1 MKNNISMVLAAL
13 LAASVLQ
20 AESFDLGKV
29 GVTTTEASPGLFETE
44 VTDEEMTMHSSETIA
59 DALDNVSG
67 VYIGNMG
74 GRNETTVGIRGFDAR
89 RVTVFADGVPIYVP
103 YDGNMDYGRF
113 KTTDLAEITVS
124 KGFSSV
130 LYGAN
135 TFAGV
140 INLVSKKPV
149 KPFEAQIDTMLALDS
164 EGRMARYL
172 GALNVGT
179 RQENIYAQLSASYA
193 EQDHFRLSDDYKATP
208 EQPAGDRLRS
218 QSEDQKVSFKIGYI
232 ADDESEI
239 AFSYA
244 NQQAEKEQPPVTD
257 TAYSK
262 TKYWDWP
269 KWDKENISLNGRKNF
284 GGSYVKGNIYY
295 DTYNNALDSY
305 DDATYTTMD
314 KKYAFKSEYDDYST
328 GGRLEYGMELGEHS
342 LKAAANVKRD
352 VHRGYDIDKVTD
364 ASTLIEEYKEDIY
377 SFGLEGTYRAT
388 EALSVIAGIGYDRME
403 PGKFY
408 DTNSDQNI
416 SSGETQE
423 AFNPQLAL
431 LYAVEGMG
439 TLRASVAQ
447 KSHMAS
453 MKERYSRK
461 LGYAVANPDLG
472 EERATHYELAYQLA
486 KSGLSLSTSLYYS
499 LISDAIQT
507 VYYDTV
513 DGIDRT
519 RNENIGDFAHT
530 GFEVDLGYIRG
541 AWQTGANYAYIDVR
555 NLDESDEKM
564 IRVPKHELFAYADY
578 ALTEALSI
586 YGNMRFRDG
595 AYSQDGKGN
604 YLEVPSFTTF
614 DLKATYAI
622 GESMEAAAG
631 IKNLTD
637 KNYAYDLGFPEAGRE
652 FFMTLAYSY

>member
-1 MKNNISMVLAAL
+1 MKNKKSTVLAAL
-13 LAASVLQ
+13 LAAAALQ

-29 GVTTTEASPGLFETE
+29 GVATTEESAGLFETE
-44 VTDEEMTMHSSETIA
+44 VTDEAMELHSSETIA
-59 DALDNVSG
+59 DALSNVSG
-67 VYIGNMG
+67 VYVGNMG
-74 GRNETTVGIRGFDAR
+74 GRNETTVSIRGFDAR
-89 RVTVFADGVPIYVP
+89 RVAVFSDGVPIYVP
-103 YDGNMDYGRF
+103 YDGNFDYGRF
-113 KTTDLAEITVS
+113 TTSDLGEITVS

-149 KPFEAQIDTMLALDS
+149 KPFEAEIGTTLVLDS
-164 EGRMARYL
+164 EAKMARYL

-179 RQENIYAQLSASYA
+179 RQENIYAQLSASYMK
-193 EQDHFRLSDDYKATP
+193 QDHFRLSDDYEATA
-208 EQPAGDRLRS
+208 EQPSGERLRS
-218 QSEDQKVSFKIGYI
+218 QSEDEKVSFKIGYI
-232 ADDESEI
+232 ADDKSEI
-239 AFSYA
+239 ALSYA

-269 KWDKENISLNGRKNF
+269 KWDKESISLNGRKNF
-284 GGSYVKGNIYY
+284 DGSYAKGNIYY

-305 DDATYTTMD
+305 DDANYTTMS
-314 KKYAFKSEYDDYST
+314 KKYAFKSEYDDYSA
-328 GGRLEYGMELGEHS
+328 GGRLEYDMELGDHS
-342 LKAAANVKRD
+342 IKAAANYKRD

-364 ASTLIEEYKEDIY
+364 ASTLIEEYHDDIY

-408 DTNSDQNI
+408 DTNKDQNV
-416 SSGETQE
+416 SGGEAQA

-431 LYAVEGMG
+431 LYGFEGMG

-447 KSHMAS
+447 KTHLAT

-472 EERATHYELAYQLA
+472 EERATHYELAYQFARSGFSLA
-486 KSGLSLSTSLYYS
+486 TSLYHS
-499 LISDAIQT
+499 RISDAIQN
-507 VYYDTV
+507 VYYDTF
-513 DGIDRT
+513 DGVDRT

-530 GFEVDLGYIRG
+530 GFEVDLGYMRG
-541 AWQTGANYAYIDVR
+541 AWQGGMNYAYINVR
-555 NLDESDEKM
+555 NLDESGEKM
-564 IRVPKHELFAYADY
+564 IRIPKHELFAYADY
-578 ALTEALSI
+578 AMTEALSL

-595 AYSQDGKGN
+595 AYSQDGSGN
-604 YLEVPSFTTF
+604 YLEVPSFTAF

-622 GESMEAAAG
+622 GESLKAAAG
-631 IKNLTD
+631 VKNLLD